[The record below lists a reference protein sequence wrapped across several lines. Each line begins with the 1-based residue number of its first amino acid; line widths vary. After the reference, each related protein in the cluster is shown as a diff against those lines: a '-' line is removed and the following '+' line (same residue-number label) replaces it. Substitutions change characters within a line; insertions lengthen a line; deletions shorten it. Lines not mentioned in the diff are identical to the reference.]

1 MISEDLLDKICRV
14 PDENEEMEKIRDEL
28 IKEDFIITDLKKGGI
43 FHTIIRIFVKIYIEL
58 KTKSRKQINNF
69 FVLHADEDWLE
80 LKAAD
85 FGKKRK
91 QAVKARGYIT
101 IERREHSEA
110 LQILKGH
117 MFKTLPDGSGTEK
130 KYYVLETT
138 IIEAGQN
145 EGRVLVEAAEGGT
158 AYNVPNGRITV
169 SMIHLDG
176 VEKVINKEGWLQLEG
191 ADIEDVE
198 AFRKRVGESWSEL
211 AELTIEDKLK
221 NAARK
226 VEGVIDVSI
235 DAQHPRGQG
244 TTDIIVTGAN
254 GTATPELLRK
264 VEAAVSYLKGNYDDF
279 LCKSVTVVNQDIS
292 LTVYISK
299 GVSITGIKEKAEEII
314 RRLMELSSRK
324 EPESLYLDDIR
335 LALKDGLQEYKRT
348 EFNNPVKDVELPKGQ
363 IIMLRNLTVTVSN
376 VKGA

>member
-1 MISEDLLDKICRV
+1 MISEELLDKICRV
-14 PDENEEMEKIRDEL
+14 PDENEEMERIRDEL
-28 IKEDFIITDLKKGGI
+28 IKENFIITDLKKGGI

-101 IERREHSEA
+101 IERRDHSEA

-117 MFKTLPDGSGTEK
+117 MFKTLPDGSGNEK
-130 KYYVLETT
+130 KYYVLDTT

-145 EGRVLVEAAEGGT
+145 EGRVLVEAEEGGT

-176 VEKVINKEGWLQLEG
+176 VEKVSNKEGWLQLEG
-191 ADIEDVE
+191 ADIEDIE

-299 GVSITGIKEKAEEII
+299 GVSLTGIKEKAEGII
-314 RRLMELSSRK
+314 RKLMELSRRK
-324 EPESLYLDDIR
+324 ELETLYLDDVR
-335 LALKDGLQEYKRT
+335 LALKDGLSEYKRT
-348 EFNNPVKDVELPKGQ
+348 EFTNPVKDVELPKGQ

>member
-101 IERREHSEA
+101 IERRDHSEA

-117 MFKTLPDGSGTEK
+117 MFKTLPDGSGNEK
-130 KYYVLETT
+130 KYYVLDTT
-138 IIEAGQN
+138 IIEAGKS

-176 VEKVINKEGWLQLEG
+176 VEKVSNKEGWLQLEG
-191 ADIEDVE
+191 ADIEDIE

-221 NAARK
+221 
-226 VEGVIDVSI
+226 I

-299 GVSITGIKEKAEEII
+299 GVSLTGIKEKAEGII
-314 RRLMELSSRK
+314 RKLMEISRRK
-324 EPESLYLDDIR
+324 EPDSLYLDDIR
-335 LALKDGLQEYKRT
+335 FALKDGLPEYKRT
-348 EFNNPVKDVELPKGQ
+348 EFTNPVKDVELPKGQ
-363 IIMLRNLTVTVSN
+363 IIMLQNLTVTVSN

>member
-117 MFKTLPDGSGTEK
+117 MFKTLPDGSGNEK

-138 IIEAGQN
+138 IIEAGKS
-145 EGRVLVEAAEGGT
+145 EGRVLVEAEEGGT

-176 VEKVINKEGWLQLEG
+176 VEKVSNKEGWLQLEG

-244 TTDIIVTGAN
+244 TTDIIVTGSN

-348 EFNNPVKDVELPKGQ
+348 EFSNPVKDVELPKGQ

>member
-14 PDENEEMEKIRDEL
+14 PDENEEIEKIRDEL

-117 MFKTLPDGSGTEK
+117 MFKTLPDGSGNEK

-191 ADIEDVE
+191 ADIEDIE

-299 GVSITGIKEKAEEII
+299 GVSLTGMKEKAEGII

-335 LALKDGLQEYKRT
+335 LALKEGLPEYKRT
-348 EFNNPVKDVELPKGQ
+348 EFTNPVKDVELPKGQ

>member
-91 QAVKARGYIT
+91 QAVKAMGYIT

-117 MFKTLPDGSGTEK
+117 MFKTLPDGSGNEK

-138 IIEAGQN
+138 IIEAGKS

-158 AYNVPNGRITV
+158 AYNVQNGKITV

-176 VEKVINKEGWLQLEG
+176 VEKVSNKEGWLQLEG

-348 EFNNPVKDVELPKGQ
+348 EFSNPVKDVELPKGQ

>member
-117 MFKTLPDGSGTEK
+117 MFKTLPDGSGNEK

-138 IIEAGQN
+138 IIEAGKS

-158 AYNVPNGRITV
+158 AYNVPNGKITV
-169 SMIHLDG
+169 SMIHLNG
-176 VEKVINKEGWLQLEG
+176 VEKVSNKEGWLQLEG

-279 LCKSVTVVNQDIS
+279 LCKSVTVVSHDIS

-335 LALKDGLQEYKRT
+335 LALKDGLPEYKRT
-348 EFNNPVKDVELPKGQ
+348 EFTNPVKDVELPKGQ

>member
-117 MFKTLPDGSGTEK
+117 MFKTLPDGSGNEK

-158 AYNVPNGRITV
+158 AYNVPQGRITV

-176 VEKVINKEGWLQLEG
+176 VEKVSNKEGWLQLEG

-279 LCKSVTVVNQDIS
+279 LCKSVIVVNQDIS

-299 GVSITGIKEKAEEII
+299 GVSLTGMKEKAEGII
-314 RRLMELSSRK
+314 RRLMEFSSRK
-324 EPESLYLDDIR
+324 EPEALYLDDIR
-335 LALKDGLQEYKRT
+335 LALKDGLPEYKRT
-348 EFNNPVKDVELPKGQ
+348 EFTNPVKDVELPKGQ

>member
-1 MISEDLLDKICRV
+1 MINEDLLDKICPV

-28 IKEDFIITDLKKGGI
+28 IKENFIITDLKKGGI

-58 KTKSRKQINNF
+58 KKKSRERINNF
-69 FVLHADEDWLE
+69 FVLHADEEWLE

-101 IERREHSEA
+101 VERRDYSEA

-117 MFKTLPDGSGTEK
+117 MFKTLPDGNGKEK

-138 IIEAGQN
+138 VIEAGKQ
-145 EGRVLVEAAEGGT
+145 EGRVLVEAEAGGT
-158 AYNVPNGRITV
+158 AYNVANGKITV

-176 VEKVINKEGWLQLEG
+176 VEKVSNKEGWLQLEG

-198 AFRKRVGESWSEL
+198 AFRTRVGESWSEL
-211 AELTIEDKLK
+211 AELTIADKLK

-226 VEGVIDVSI
+226 VEGVIDISI

-254 GTATPELLRK
+254 GTATPELLKK
-264 VEAAVSYLKGNYDDF
+264 VETAVSYLKGNYDDF
-279 LCKSVTVVNQDIS
+279 LCKSVTVVNQDIN
-292 LTVYISK
+292 LTVYVSK
-299 GVSITGIKEKAEEII
+299 GASLTGVKERAEGII
-314 RRLMELSSRK
+314 RKLMELSKRA
-324 EPESLYLDDIR
+324 EPEALYLDDIR
-335 LALKDGLQEYKRT
+335 LALKDGLTEYKRT
-348 EFNNPVKDVELPKGQ
+348 EFTAPAKDIELSKGQ
-363 IIMLRNLTVTVSN
+363 IIMLGNLTVTVSN

>member
-1 MISEDLLDKICRV
+1 MISEDLLDKICIV

-101 IERREHSEA
+101 IERRDHSEA

-117 MFKTLPDGSGTEK
+117 MFKTLPDGSGNEK

-145 EGRVLVEAAEGGT
+145 EGRVLVEAEEGGT
-158 AYNVPNGRITV
+158 VYNVPNGRITV

-176 VEKVINKEGWLQLEG
+176 VEKVSNKEGWLQLEG
-191 ADIEDVE
+191 ADIEDIE

-244 TTDIIVTGAN
+244 TTDIIITGAN

-264 VEAAVSYLKGNYDDF
+264 VEATVSYLKGNYDDF

-299 GVSITGIKEKAEEII
+299 GVSLAGMKKKAEGII
-314 RRLMELSSRK
+314 RKLMELSRRK

-335 LALKDGLQEYKRT
+335 LALKDGLSEYKRT
-348 EFNNPVKDVELPKGQ
+348 EFTNPVKDVELPKGQ

>member
-101 IERREHSEA
+101 IERRDRSEA

-117 MFKTLPDGSGTEK
+117 MFKTLPDGSENEK
-130 KYYVLETT
+130 KYYVLDTT

-145 EGRVLVEAAEGGT
+145 EGRVLVEAEEGGT

-176 VEKVINKEGWLQLEG
+176 VEKVSNKEGWLQLEG
-191 ADIEDVE
+191 ADIEDIE

-221 NAARK
+221 NAVRK

-254 GTATPELLRK
+254 GTATLELLRK

-299 GVSITGIKEKAEEII
+299 GVSLTGMKEKAEGII
-314 RRLMELSSRK
+314 RKLMELSRRK

-335 LALKDGLQEYKRT
+335 FALKDGLPEYKRT
-348 EFNNPVKDVELPKGQ
+348 EFTNPVKDVELPKGQ

>member
-28 IKEDFIITDLKKGGI
+28 IKEDFIITDIKKGGI

-101 IERREHSEA
+101 IERREHSEV

-117 MFKTLPDGSGTEK
+117 MFKTLPDGNGNEK

-158 AYNVPNGRITV
+158 AYNVPNGKITV

-176 VEKVINKEGWLQLEG
+176 VEKVSNKEGWLQLEG
-191 ADIEDVE
+191 ADIEDIE

-299 GVSITGIKEKAEEII
+299 GVSLTGIKEKAEEII
-314 RRLMELSSRK
+314 RRLMELSRRK
-324 EPESLYLDDIR
+324 EPDSLYLDDIR
-335 LALKDGLQEYKRT
+335 FALKDGLPEYKRT
-348 EFNNPVKDVELPKGQ
+348 EFTNPVKDVELPKGQ

>member
-1 MISEDLLDKICRV
+1 MINEDLLDKICPV

-28 IKEDFIITDLKKGGI
+28 IKENFIITDLKKGGI

-58 KTKSRKQINNF
+58 KKKSRERINNF
-69 FVLHADEDWLE
+69 FVLHADEEWLE

-101 IERREHSEA
+101 VERRDYSEA

-117 MFKTLPDGSGTEK
+117 MFKTLSDGNGKEK

-138 IIEAGQN
+138 VIEAGKQ
-145 EGRVLVEAAEGGT
+145 EGRVLVEAEAGGA
-158 AYNVPNGRITV
+158 AYNVANGKITV

-176 VEKVINKEGWLQLEG
+176 VEKVSNKEGWLQLEG

-198 AFRKRVGESWSEL
+198 AFRTRVGESWSEL
-211 AELTIEDKLK
+211 AELTIADKLK

-226 VEGVIDVSI
+226 VEGVIDISI

-254 GTATPELLRK
+254 GTATPELLKK
-264 VEAAVSYLKGNYDDF
+264 VETAVSYLKGNYDDF
-279 LCKSVTVVNQDIS
+279 LCKSVTVVNQDINLTVHVSKGAS
-292 LTVYISK
+292 LT
-299 GVSITGIKEKAEEII
+299 GVKERAEGII
-314 RRLMELSSRK
+314 RKLMELSKRA
-324 EPESLYLDDIR
+324 EPEALYLDDIR
-335 LALKDGLQEYKRT
+335 LALKDGLTEYKRT
-348 EFNNPVKDVELPKGQ
+348 EFTAPAKDIELSKGQ
-363 IIMLRNLTVTVSN
+363 IIMLGNLTVTVSN

>member
-101 IERREHSEA
+101 IERRDYLEA

-117 MFKTLPDGSGTEK
+117 MFKTLPDGSGNEK

-138 IIEAGQN
+138 IIEAGKS
-145 EGRVLVEAAEGGT
+145 EGRVLVEAEEGGT

-169 SMIHLDG
+169 SLIHLDG
-176 VEKVINKEGWLQLEG
+176 VEKVSNKEGWLQLEG
-191 ADIEDVE
+191 ADIEDIE

-299 GVSITGIKEKAEEII
+299 GVSLAGMKEKAEGII
-314 RRLMELSSRK
+314 RKLMELSRRK

-335 LALKDGLQEYKRT
+335 LALKDGLSEYKRT
-348 EFNNPVKDVELPKGQ
+348 EFTNPVKDVELPKGQ

>member
-101 IERREHSEA
+101 IERRDYSEA

-117 MFKTLPDGSGTEK
+117 MFKTVPDRSGNEK

-138 IIEAGQN
+138 IIEAGKS

-158 AYNVPNGRITV
+158 AYNVPSGKITV

-176 VEKVINKEGWLQLEG
+176 VDKVSNKEGWLQLEG
-191 ADIEDVE
+191 VEIEDIE

-211 AELTIEDKLK
+211 AEITTEDKLK

-254 GTATPELLRK
+254 GIATPELLRK
-264 VEAAVSYLKGNYDDF
+264 VEVAVSYLKGNYDDF

-292 LTVYISK
+292 LNVYISK
-299 GVSITGIKEKAEEII
+299 GASLTGIKEKVEEII
-314 RRLMELSSRK
+314 RRLMELSRRK

-335 LALKDGLQEYKRT
+335 FALKDELPEYKRT
-348 EFNNPVKDVELPKGQ
+348 EFTNPVQDVELPKGQ
-363 IIMLRNLTVTVSN
+363 IIMLRNLTVTVLN
-376 VKGA
+376 LKGA

>member
-1 MISEDLLDKICRV
+1 MINEDLLDKICPV

-28 IKEDFIITDLKKGGI
+28 IKENFIITDLKKGGI

-58 KTKSRKQINNF
+58 KKKSRERINNF
-69 FVLHADEDWLE
+69 FVLHADEEWLE

-101 IERREHSEA
+101 VERRDYSEA

-117 MFKTLPDGSGTEK
+117 MFKTLPDGNGKEK

-138 IIEAGQN
+138 VIEAGKQ
-145 EGRVLVEAAEGGT
+145 EGRVLVEAEAGGT
-158 AYNVPNGRITV
+158 AYNVANGKITV

-176 VEKVINKEGWLQLEG
+176 VEKVSNKEGWLQLEG

-198 AFRKRVGESWSEL
+198 AFRTRVGESWSEL
-211 AELTIEDKLK
+211 AELTIADKLK

-226 VEGVIDVSI
+226 VEGVIDISI

-264 VEAAVSYLKGNYDDF
+264 VETAVSYLKGNYDDF
-279 LCKSVTVVNQDIS
+279 LCKSVTVVKQDIS
-292 LTVYISK
+292 LTIYISK
-299 GVSITGIKEKAEEII
+299 GVSLTGIKEKAEEII
-314 RRLMELSSRK
+314 RKLMELSRRK
-324 EPESLYLDDIR
+324 EPDSLYLDDVR
-335 LALKDGLQEYKRT
+335 FALKDGLPEYKRT
-348 EFNNPVKDVELPKGQ
+348 EFTNPVKDVELPKGQ
-363 IIMLRNLTVTVSN
+363 IIMLQNLTVTVSN

>member
-117 MFKTLPDGSGTEK
+117 MFKTLPDGSGNEK

-158 AYNVPNGRITV
+158 AYNVPQGRITV

-176 VEKVINKEGWLQLEG
+176 VEKVSNKEGWLQLEG

-254 GTATPELLRK
+254 GIATPELLRK

-314 RRLMELSSRK
+314 RRLMEFSSRK

-335 LALKDGLQEYKRT
+335 LALKDGLPEYKRT
-348 EFNNPVKDVELPKGQ
+348 EFTNPVKDVELPKGQ

>member
-117 MFKTLPDGSGTEK
+117 MFKTLPDGSGNEK

-191 ADIEDVE
+191 ADIEDIE

-299 GVSITGIKEKAEEII
+299 GVSLTGVKEKAEEII

-335 LALKDGLQEYKRT
+335 LALKEGLPEYKRT
-348 EFNNPVKDVELPKGQ
+348 EFTNPVKDVELPKGQ

>member
-14 PDENEEMEKIRDEL
+14 PDENEEIEKIRNEL

-101 IERREHSEA
+101 IERRDHSEA

-117 MFKTLPDGSGTEK
+117 MFKTLPDGSGNEK

-158 AYNVPNGRITV
+158 AYNVPNGKITV

-176 VEKVINKEGWLQLEG
+176 VEKVSNKEGWLQLEG
-191 ADIEDVE
+191 ADIEDIE

-254 GTATPELLRK
+254 GTATPELLKR
-264 VEAAVSYLKGNYDDF
+264 VETAVSYLKGNYDDF
-279 LCKSVTVVNQDIS
+279 LCKSVTVVNHDIS

-299 GVSITGIKEKAEEII
+299 GVSITGIKEKAEGII

-335 LALKDGLQEYKRT
+335 LALKDRLPEYKRT
-348 EFNNPVKDVELPKGQ
+348 EFTNPVKDVELPKGQ

>member
-69 FVLHADEDWLE
+69 FVLHADEEWLE

-117 MFKTLPDGSGTEK
+117 MFKTLPDGSGNEK

-158 AYNVPNGRITV
+158 AYNVPNGKITV

-176 VEKVINKEGWLQLEG
+176 VEKVSNKEGWLQLEG
-191 ADIEDVE
+191 ADIEDIE

-254 GTATPELLRK
+254 GTATPELLKR
-264 VEAAVSYLKGNYDDF
+264 VETAVSYLKGNYDDF
-279 LCKSVTVVNQDIS
+279 LCKSVTVVNHDIS

-299 GVSITGIKEKAEEII
+299 GVSITGIKEKAEGII

-335 LALKDGLQEYKRT
+335 LALKDGLPEYKRT
-348 EFNNPVKDVELPKGQ
+348 EFTNPVKDVELPKGQ

>member
-117 MFKTLPDGSGTEK
+117 MFKTFPDGSGNEK

-138 IIEAGQN
+138 IIEAGKS

-158 AYNVPNGRITV
+158 AYNVPNGKITV

-176 VEKVINKEGWLQLEG
+176 VEKVSNKEGWLQLEG
-191 ADIEDVE
+191 ADIEDIE

-264 VEAAVSYLKGNYDDF
+264 VETAVSYLKGNYDDF

-292 LTVYISK
+292 LTIYISK
-299 GVSITGIKEKAEEII
+299 GVSFTGIKEKAEEII
-314 RRLMELSSRK
+314 RKLMELSRRK
-324 EPESLYLDDIR
+324 EPDSLYLDDIR
-335 LALKDGLQEYKRT
+335 FALKDGLPEYKRT
-348 EFNNPVKDVELPKGQ
+348 EFTNPVKDVELPKGQ
-363 IIMLRNLTVTVSN
+363 IIMLRNLAVTVSN

>member
-101 IERREHSEA
+101 IERRDHSEA

-117 MFKTLPDGSGTEK
+117 MFKTLPDGSGNEK
-130 KYYVLETT
+130 KYYVLDTT

-145 EGRVLVEAAEGGT
+145 EGRVLVEAEEGGT

-176 VEKVINKEGWLQLEG
+176 VEKVSNKEGWLQLEG
-191 ADIEDVE
+191 ADIEDIE
-198 AFRKRVGESWSEL
+198 AFRKRVGDSWSEL

-221 NAARK
+221 NVARK

-299 GVSITGIKEKAEEII
+299 GVSLAGMKEKAEEII
-314 RRLMELSSRK
+314 RKLMELSRRK

-335 LALKDGLQEYKRT
+335 LALKDGFPKYKRT
-348 EFNNPVKDVELPKGQ
+348 EFTNPVKDVELPKGQ